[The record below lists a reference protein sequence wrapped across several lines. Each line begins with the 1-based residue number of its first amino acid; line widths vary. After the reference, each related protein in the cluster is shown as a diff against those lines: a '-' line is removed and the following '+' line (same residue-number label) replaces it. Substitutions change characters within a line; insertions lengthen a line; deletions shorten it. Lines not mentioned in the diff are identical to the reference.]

1 MDFTGQF
8 RTIDAWRKA
17 LGLLPVPLRDG
28 DRNIRFALL
37 NGAAGNFCLDFEGGN
52 TQSVRASAAWS
63 TDVGHYV
70 TLDGDRLLLTKWDR
84 PSSEETYS
92 LKSVLE
98 KLHEFHRYLEK
109 EAPNRAKSVVAHSLR
124 LFRKIRAICS
134 EDTDGSKSLLIFL
147 HILASSGANIE
158 RIGEQDA
165 ERWGLSVEI
174 IQLSHELISDATW
187 SALQRDFYGLG
198 EFDVLK
204 PDVSL
209 ILRHA
214 AGAVFEEAHRAATLS
229 STMWLPGFERPVD
242 ISKQKLDIAIGVFFT
257 PAALARTLSEESILS
272 LGDLS
277 MPEIAIFDPACGSG
291 ELLREV
297 FRQIR
302 LKNYR
307 GKIRLIGWDVSPI
320 ASQMARFIL
329 HWEQRSWTMFELS
342 VEIETKD
349 SLVAD
354 HWPEAID
361 LLIMNP
367 PFLAWTRMSGDQQSV
382 AKDILGDMQVNR
394 PNLAML
400 FSARGINALRNGGIL
415 ASIVPN
421 SFLEATSSSPLRK
434 RISEQA
440 SVELIARLGSQN
452 VFSDALVDAGFYIA
466 KKGQAKS
473 TGTVVVWSNSQ
484 PASYSRALR
493 GLRQSHDGTGARV
506 LSNTGASDEYSLYVR
521 EDAAKSG
528 LEWKAREFNA
538 WQFFS
543 RLTES
548 RKTILAK
555 KLFEINQGVRMGDD
569 VFIVSKEYF
578 ESLEAGERDFFRPAV
593 MNPSFQDGR
602 LLDSHYIFY
611 PNTVGL
617 PPIENDGDLGRL
629 LPRFFKDVLSPNEG
643 RLRARKSLHDKERWW
658 GLSEPRRWL
667 ENQTPR
673 IISKYF
679 GRERPFAFDREGR
692 FVVVVGHSWSI
703 RKDAILAEA
712 ITDNEIYLAM
722 IAFLNS
728 SVFSALASYTSVQIS
743 GGQMDLSNRYVNSIP
758 LPNPTKL
765 ADKILHRLVE
775 AGKHILTSAE
785 VDWKFVDEEVS
796 SVVLSL

>member
-1 MDFTGQF
+1 M
-8 RTIDAWRKA
+8 
-17 LGLLPVPLRDG
+17 
-28 DRNIRFALL
+28 RFALL
-37 NGAAGNFCLDFEGGN
+37 NGASGNFCLDFEGGN
-52 TQSVRASAAWS
+52 TQSARASAAWS

-109 EAPNRAKSVVAHSLR
+109 ETPNRAKSVVAHSLR
-124 LFRKIRAICS
+124 LFRKIRAICL
-134 EDTDGSKSLLIFL
+134 EDTDGSNSLLIFL
-147 HILASSGANIE
+147 HLLASSGANIE
-158 RIGEQDA
+158 RIGEQEA
-165 ERWGLSVEI
+165 VRWGLSAEI
-174 IQLSHELISDATW
+174 VQLSRTLISDATW

-198 EFDVLK
+198 EFDVLR

-209 ILRHA
+209 VLRHA
-214 AGAVFEEAHRAATLS
+214 AGTVFEEAHRAATLS
-229 STMWLPGFERPVD
+229 PTMWLPGFERPVD
-242 ISKQKLDIAIGVFFT
+242 ISKQKLHTAVGVFFT

-272 LGDLS
+272 LGDLNV
-277 MPEIAIFDPACGSG
+277 PEIAIFDPACGSG

-302 LKNYR
+302 LKSYT
-307 GKIRLIGWDVSPI
+307 GKIRIIGWDVSRI

-349 SLVAD
+349 SLVAGP
-354 HWPEAID
+354 WPDAID

-367 PFLAWTRMSGDQQSV
+367 PFLAWTRMSADQQSV
-382 AKDILGDMQVNR
+382 AKEILGDMQVNR

-400 FSARGINALRNGGIL
+400 FSAKGINAVRNGGIL

-421 SFLEATSSSPLRK
+421 SFLESTSTSPLRR

-466 KKGQAKS
+466 KKGHTKS
-473 TGTVVVWSNSQ
+473 TGAVVVWSDSQ

-493 GLRQSHDGTGARV
+493 GLRQSHDETGTRV
-506 LSNTGASDEYSLYVR
+506 LSDSGASDEYSIYVR

-528 LEWKAREFNA
+528 GPWKAREFRA

-548 RKTILAK
+548 RKTIPAK
-555 KLFEINQGVRMGDD
+555 KLFDINQGVRMGDD
-569 VFIVSKEYF
+569 VFIVPKEYF
-578 ESLEAGERDFFRPAV
+578 QSLGKQESEFFRPAV
-593 MNPSFQDGR
+593 MNPSFQDGK
-602 LLDSHYIFY
+602 LVDSHYIFY
-611 PNTVGL
+611 PNTTGL
-617 PPIENDGDLGRL
+617 PPIENDGDLALL
-629 LPRFFKDVLSPNEG
+629 LPRFFNDVLSPNEA
-643 RLRARKSLHDKERWW
+643 RLRARKSLHVKERWW
-658 GLSEPRRWL
+658 GLSEPRRMF
-667 ENQTPR
+667 ENQAPR

-679 GRERPFAFDREGR
+679 GRERPFVFDPEGR

-703 RKDAILAEA
+703 RSDAIPVKA
-712 ITDNEIYLAM
+712 ITGNEIYLAM

-728 SVFSALASYTSVQIS
+728 SIFTALASYASVQIS
-743 GGQMDLSNRYVNSIP
+743 GGQMDLSNRYVDLIP
-758 LPNPTKL
+758 LPNPGKL
-765 ADKILHRLVE
+765 TDKTLHRLVDV
-775 AGKHILTSAE
+775 GQHILTAE
-785 VDWKFVDEEVS
+785 ATDWRFVDEEVS
-796 SVVLSL
+796 SIVLSL